1 MVQEEE
7 KSNDEQ
13 TLTVRVGGGA
23 DHDIQSHRAKSV
35 PESVSEFGVGS
46 PSRAASGGVCF
57 YNWPNFGV
65 NSPNGKYFCRTTGQD
80 ITQLP
85 KDFNNAISSIR
96 VFGGVSL
103 RIYSDFN
110 FRGASLLVRHDIADL
125 KTVGWNNRISSMSIR
140 PR

>member
-1 MVQEEE
+1 MMNRLSLSGLAVV
-7 KSNDEQ
+7 
-13 TLTVRVGGGA
+13 LTMTFSLTA
-23 DHDIQSHRAKSV
+23 QNQSQSQYQNLAWGRPPVPRA
-35 PESVSEFGVGS
+35 
-46 PSRAASGGVCF
+46 GVCF